1 MQAAANAWDERIPR
15 LDLDPYD
22 DAALIEP
29 YSIQAL
35 LRDAG
40 PVAWLTR
47 YECYAAARHAVVFRI
62 LQEPGQFSSAAGVSL
77 ANLKKPGAWRAQSP
91 LVESDPPQHT
101 VIRATMNRIL
111 SPSVI
116 RSWREVFAAEAVGF
130 CARVLEQGE
139 FDGLHDLALPF
150 VQKVFPTVMGMEPNP
165 RNFLIVGHHN
175 ANAAGP
181 KNHLFEKSQAELESI
196 MDWYLWSQTPQALLP
211 GGFGEQIF
219 AAERAGELP
228 AGTAGPVMRTL
239 VRGGLDTTISGISST
254 LLYLARNPRQFERVK
269 SDPALVVAAF
279 EEALRLESPTNSVYR
294 TTTAIA
300 EIEGIALRPEEKVLL
315 CIGAANRDPRQWPD
329 ADQYR
334 VERRARNSL
343 IFGGGVHNCLGQ
355 RTARLEA
362 ECLLTELIR
371 RIRSIELAGEP
382 AWQAINALRTLDR
395 LPLKITLN

>member
-1 MQAAANAWDERIPR
+1 
-15 LDLDPYD
+15 
-22 DAALIEP
+22 
-29 YSIQAL
+29 
-35 LRDAG
+35 
-40 PVAWLTR
+40 
-47 YECYAAARHAVVFRI
+47 VFRI

-101 VIRATMNRIL
+101 VIRSAMNRIL
-111 SPSVI
+111 SPSLI
-116 RSWREVFAAEAVGF
+116 RSWRDVFAAEAVRF
-130 CARVLEQGE
+130 CAQVLERGE
-139 FDGLHDLALPF
+139 FDGLLDLALPF

-211 GGFGEQIF
+211 GGFGERIF
-219 AAERAGELP
+219 AAERAGEMP

-254 LLYLARNPRQFERVK
+254 LLYLARNPRQFELVK
-269 SDPALVVAAF
+269 SDPSLIIPAF

-294 TTTAIA
+294 TTTATA
-300 EIEGIALRPEEKVLL
+300 EIEGIALRADEKMLL

-329 ADQYR
+329 ADRYR
-334 VERRARNSL
+334 VERRARNTL

-362 ECLLTELIR
+362 ECLLAELIR
-371 RIRSIELAGEP
+371 HIRSIELAGEP
-382 AWQAINALRTLDR
+382 TWQAINALRTLDR